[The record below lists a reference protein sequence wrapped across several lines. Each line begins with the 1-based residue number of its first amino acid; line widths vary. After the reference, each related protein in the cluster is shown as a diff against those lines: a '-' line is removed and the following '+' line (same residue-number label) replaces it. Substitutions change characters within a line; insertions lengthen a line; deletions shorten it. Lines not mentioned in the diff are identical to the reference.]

1 MTDKTS
7 AELEHEAELARA
19 RVSSTAESIRAKM
32 TPGQLIDEFSG
43 LFTGGDSSSMLAT
56 LRSQV
61 GANPLPVALVGVGL
75 TWLMAGQ
82 RSAQPAVVKSTAAPW
97 ENERREVAYA
107 DADAEIDAQASNG
120 FGSGVSETLTGVVDK
135 AKSVMGDAVEG
146 ARTGVSDAARNVSNT
161 ATNYGGSAGEIASKA
176 ATAASEIL
184 RQDPLVLA
192 ALGLAFG
199 TAIGAMLPRTD
210 FEDEQLGSTSDTL
223 RDKASELLN
232 QGVEGVKD
240 VAAQAYQTVKDEA
253 DKQGIGTDPAS
264 LVDAVSDVARSAASQ
279 AEKSVR
285 EKIGSVTE
293 DPKTT

>member
-19 RVSSTAESIRAKM
+19 KVSSTAESIRAKM

-43 LFTGGDSSSMLAT
+43 LFTSGDSSSMLAT

-82 RSAQPAVVKSTAAPW
+82 FSAQPTVVKSAAAPW
-97 ENERREVAYA
+97 QNARPGTVY
-107 DADAEIDAQASNG
+107 DDTEIDAQTSNG
-120 FGSGVSETLTGVVDK
+120 SGLEVSETLSGMMDK
-135 AKSVMGDAVEG
+135 AKSVVGDAVEG
-146 ARTGVSDAARNVSNT
+146 ARTGMSDAARNVTDT
-161 ATNYGGSAGEIASKA
+161 AMNYGGSAGEIASKA

-184 RQDPLVLA
+184 RQEPLVLA

-210 FEDEQLGSTSDTL
+210 FEDEQLGDTSDAV
-223 RDKASELLN
+223 RGKVNELLN

-240 VAAQAYQTVKDEA
+240 VAAQTYQAVKDEA
-253 DKQGIGTDPAS
+253 DKQGIASDPAS
-264 LVDAVSDVARSAASQ
+264 LIDAVSDVARSAASQ

-285 EKIGSVTE
+285 DKIGSVRE
-293 DPKTT
+293 DPYTT